1 MQITK
6 YICHVIITR
15 YFIANSQWSDV
26 GSTYIWGSR
35 SLRDVPRELPGCP
48 LFTTCNF
55 SVCYLSCG
63 CCGYGVWWPWC
74 DIKVKCFLLTHVL
87 CVCLSLYVCV
97 CVCLSVC
104 ISVSSSLPPPCL
116 FSELTCVLSHSSR
129 FLWIA
134 EKLKPTACKM
144 ANDVPPDLGY
154 VLIIINH
161 TLLINY

>member
-6 YICHVIITR
+6 FICHVIITQS
-15 YFIANSQWSDV
+15 FIANSKWSDV

-48 LFTTCNF
+48 LFTTSNF

-63 CCGYGVWWPWC
+63 CRGYGVWWPWC
-74 DIKVKCFLLTHVL
+74 DIKVKCFSPYSRTL
-87 CVCLSLYVCV
+87 CMFVFVCV
-97 CVCLSVC
+97 CVSVC
-104 ISVSSSLPPPCL
+104 LYIVFLYLHLSAPCL
-116 FSELTCVLSHSSR
+116 FSELTCLLSPFSR

-154 VLIIINH
+154 VPIIINH